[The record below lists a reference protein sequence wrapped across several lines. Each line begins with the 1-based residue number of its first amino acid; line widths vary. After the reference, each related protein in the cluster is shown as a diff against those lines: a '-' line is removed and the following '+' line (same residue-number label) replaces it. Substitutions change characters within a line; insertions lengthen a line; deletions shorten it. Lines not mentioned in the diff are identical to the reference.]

1 MIVDGWTGGQLF
13 SNNVEGAGSGPAT
26 PCAFPMFDTDARHD
40 RRQEKRSTMPTNAA
54 PRSPKTTTRRCRHLA
69 LVLIL
74 LAALWPISAG
84 AAVTLVKNIGKTGS
98 TTTGTSLS
106 VTVPAA
112 DVAAGNRVIV
122 SVALD
127 PTAGTVSCADSKGNV
142 YAKDVD
148 VTQGSGTSGVRSVI
162 FSAPITAA
170 LVSGNT
176 ITVTHPSLAARAMSA
191 DEFSGLG
198 TSGTLDKTASATG
211 SSTSPSSGTTA
222 TTSQPS
228 ELLIGAID
236 VETRGDTFTVGSGY
250 TSLASISS
258 ASNGNATSN
267 VTMNAEY
274 RIVSATGGYAANG
287 TLGTARQWAAGIATY
302 RAAACG
308 NGIVDAG
315 EQCDGGACCSATC
328 TFLSSATVCRA
339 AAGECDLAE
348 TCTGSAATC
357 PADAKKAS
365 GTACTDDGN
374 VCTVDRCDGSNI
386 TCQHPA
392 GNAGTVC
399 RASTGACDPAE
410 TCTGTSTTCPADAK
424 SPAGTVCRAAVGSCD
439 VAETCDGT
447 SGACP
452 ADGFASASV
461 QCRAAAGE
469 CDTAEFCPGNGPNCP
484 ADAKKPAGTVCRA
497 AAGACDIAETC
508 TGSSSTCPAD
518 AFQPS
523 TFTCRAAVNE
533 CDIAENCPGNGPNCP
548 ADVVKS
554 AGTACT
560 DDGNV
565 CTTDQ
570 CNGTVGSPACTHP
583 AGNAGAVCR
592 PSAGDCDVPETCT
605 GTSTTCPPDGVA
617 PNTTVCR
624 PSGGDCDLEESC
636 SGTSPTC
643 PPDTFKPNTTVCRA
657 ASNECDVAETCSGTS
672 TNCPPDV
679 VMAAGTTCTDD
690 GNVCTTDIC
699 NGTIGA
705 PACIHPAG
713 HAGDVCRSATGPC
726 DIADTCDGLNNSCP
740 PDGFLPATTVCRTAA
755 GECDVTEYCT
765 GTASDCPGDAKVA
778 AGTSCTDDGNVCTAD
793 ECDGTSDLCRHTL
806 VCPKPVANAGHNT
819 SGLTGATITLD
830 GSGSSDPDGGALTY
844 QWSISSK
851 PDGSNAALA
860 DPAVVTPTITPDLPG
875 HYDMRLVVNNGRL
888 DSDPATV
895 TVAACVEMSAQE
907 LQTAASGGGWLATL
921 QHARSLGYSD
931 IGPARSCPDGATSLI
946 VATMTNAAGESVVLT
961 HNQTFDTAFLL
972 LPSATGSVTVF
983 NETGGVVISPDGTT
997 QTVAPDGHTAT
1008 AQAADGSCKDYWL
1021 FVLCQA
1027 AQQFRTAFV
1036 TCGPWMAEAIACV
1049 LFSPDLVTKAY
1060 CLSVV
1065 AVANQQNILQCLFGT
1080 PQIGNPN
1087 CQDVSNG
1094 RNCPTGTVCATGGC
1108 FHGGCKLTPVAD
1120 STPCDADFY
1129 GVPRCLTSISFRDSA
1144 LCVGGRCTPVT
1155 QECEPCEVC
1164 PAGDDFCQDIHA
1176 VGPVLAHATVSHLFG
1191 PYCVGTL
1198 QCNVSAVV
1206 DASYFDCD
1214 GAQVG
1219 SCTGSDYEARFNW
1232 NCGDPPCNAQYV
1244 SDVSLHNLDYNCQG
1258 PRFSIGQ
1265 VDPSLQLDPYDP
1277 NGKYVW
1283 SIPESRQGCCNSP
1296 PP

>member
-339 AAGECDLAE
+339 AAGEC
-348 TCTGSAATC
+348 G
-357 PADAKKAS
+357 
-365 GTACTDDGN
+365 
-374 VCTVDRCDGSNI
+374 
-386 TCQHPA
+386 
-392 GNAGTVC
+392 
-399 RASTGACDPAE
+399 
-410 TCTGTSTTCPADAK
+410 
-424 SPAGTVCRAAVGSCD
+424 
-439 VAETCDGT
+439 
-447 SGACP
+447 
-452 ADGFASASV
+452 
-461 QCRAAAGE
+461 
-469 CDTAEFCPGNGPNCP
+469 TAEFGPGTGPNCP
-484 ADAKKPAGTVCRA
+484 ADAKKPAGSTVCRA

-570 CNGTVGSPACTHP
+570 CNGTVGSPAC
-583 AGNAGAVCR
+583 
-592 PSAGDCDVPETCT
+592 
-605 GTSTTCPPDGVA
+605 
-617 PNTTVCR
+617 
-624 PSGGDCDLEESC
+624 
-636 SGTSPTC
+636 
-643 PPDTFKPNTTVCRA
+643 
-657 ASNECDVAETCSGTS
+657 
-672 TNCPPDV
+672 
-679 VMAAGTTCTDD
+679 
-690 GNVCTTDIC
+690 
-699 NGTIGA
+699 
-705 PACIHPAG
+705 IHPAG

-778 AGTSCTDDGNVCTAD
+778 AGTSCTADGNVCTAD

-921 QHARSLGYSD
+921 QHAQSLGYSD

-946 VATMTNAAGESVVLT
+946 VATLTNAAGESVVLT

-1036 TCGPWMAEAIACV
+1036 TCGPWIAEAIACV

-1155 QECEPCEVC
+1155 QDCEPCEV
-1164 PAGDDFCQDIHA
+1164 G
-1176 VGPVLAHATVSHLFG
+1176 L
-1191 PYCVGTL
+1191 
-1198 QCNVSAVV
+1198 
-1206 DASYFDCD
+1206 
-1214 GAQVG
+1214 
-1219 SCTGSDYEARFNW
+1219 
-1232 NCGDPPCNAQYV
+1232 
-1244 SDVSLHNLDYNCQG
+1244 
-1258 PRFSIGQ
+1258 
-1265 VDPSLQLDPYDP
+1265 
-1277 NGKYVW
+1277 
-1283 SIPESRQGCCNSP
+1283 
-1296 PP
+1296 